1 MKAVHG
7 RKFRYFMGILISH
20 RLSVSDLLTANANL
34 GQNMSVKQVAH
45 YVDQD
50 MY

>member
-20 RLSVSDLLTANANL
+20 RLSVSDLLLSNAYL
-34 GQNMSVKQVAH
+34 GLNISVEQVI
-45 YVDQD
+45 Q
-50 MY
+50 